1 MKTLGW
7 VACSATLSFTWS
19 EWRREE
25 RAESSLIR
33 RLRSW
38 SSADGWVVV
47 EEEEGVGSRPS
58 FIQS

>member
-25 RAESSLIR
+25 RAESSLMR
-33 RLRSW
+33 RLRSC
-38 SSADGWVVV
+38 SSAEGWGA
-47 EEEEGVGSRPS
+47 EEEGEGVGSSPS
-58 FIQS
+58 FIKS